1 LRHRQWGLKLIA
13 YAGNPV
19 LPAIGW
25 KCEPD
30 PFNEESWEHSVTQ
43 LPSAAASAPN
53 HLFHRTCR
61 GKPRQSGEFKRYT
74 SPLTPLCP

>member
-1 LRHRQWGLKLIA
+1 VVGLKLIA

-30 PFNEESWEHSVTQ
+30 PFD
-43 LPSAAASAPN
+43 
-53 HLFHRTCR
+53 C
-61 GKPRQSGEFKRYT
+61 KPFITVLKYT
-74 SPLTPLCP
+74 DGLTEDD